1 MFDGG
6 VPEEWPFMFSP
17 LLDWCDKGCTPTG
30 DARLASSLVFKGN
43 SSLDSEYLEAL
54 HSAEEENSD
63 NGFLSLN
70 SSIAYLFGVLAV
82 AVFAES
88 FCMHSLQ

>member
-6 VPEEWPFMFSP
+6 VPEEWPFMFSL

-43 SSLDSEYLEAL
+43 SSLDSECLEAL
-54 HSAEEENSD
+54 HSVEEENSE
-63 NGFLSLN
+63 NCFLSLN
-70 SSIAYLFGVLAV
+70 SSSVLLSFIFS
-82 AVFAES
+82 VF
-88 FCMHSLQ
+88 

>member
-6 VPEEWPFMFSP
+6 VPEEWPFMLSF
-17 LLDWCDKGCTPTG
+17 LLEWCDKGCTPNG

-43 SSLDSEYLEAL
+43 SSLESEYLEAL
-54 HSAEEENSD
+54 HSVEEENSE

-70 SSIAYLFGVLAV
+70 SSSVLLSFIFS
-82 AVFAES
+82 VF
-88 FCMHSLQ
+88 

>member
-6 VPEEWPFMFSP
+6 VPEEWPFMLS
-17 LLDWCDKGCTPTG
+17 LLLEWCDKDCTPNG

-43 SSLDSEYLEAL
+43 SSLGSEYLDAL
-54 HSAEEENSD
+54 HSVEDENSE

-70 SSIAYLFGVLAV
+70 SSSVLLSFIFS
-82 AVFAES
+82 VFWNQRS
-88 FCMHSLQ
+88 FL

>member
-6 VPEEWPFMFSP
+6 VPEEWPFMFSL

-43 SSLDSEYLEAL
+43 SSLDSEYLEVL
-54 HSAEEENSD
+54 HSVGEENSE

-70 SSIAYLFGVLAV
+70 SSSVLLSFIFS
-82 AVFAES
+82 VF
-88 FCMHSLQ
+88 